1 MLYEVNKMPEIG
13 DVVEIIVNKPEYHLS
28 LGFQGTIVHSHTHN
42 TYEVEFTNQDGET
55 LEVLALN
62 LEEFVVVWQVETQEW
77 VTVAEQTANV
87 IKQLP
92 DNVAKEV
99 LDFAC
104 FLSIKH
110 SLLNHKMQPE
120 IA

>member
-1 MLYEVNKMPEIG
+1 MPEIG
-13 DVVEIIVNKPEYHLS
+13 DVVEIIINKPEHNLS
-28 LGFQGTIVHSHTHN
+28 LGLQGTIVHSHTHN
-42 TYEVEFTNQDGET
+42 NYEVEFTNEDGET

-62 LEEFVVVWQVETQEW
+62 LEEFVVVWRAETQEW
-77 VTVAEQTANV
+77 VTVSEQTANV
-87 IKQLP
+87 IKHLP

-110 SLLNHKMQPE
+110 SLLNHKMQPK

>member
-1 MLYEVNKMPEIG
+1 MPEIG
-13 DVVEIIVNKPEYHLS
+13 DIVEMIVNKPKHNL
-28 LGFQGTIVHSHTHN
+28 LVGLQGTIVHCHKN
-42 TYEVEFTNQDGET
+42 NAYEVEFTNEDGET

-62 LEEFVVVWQVETQEW
+62 LEEFVVVWRAETQEW
-77 VTVAEQTANV
+77 VTVAEQTATV
-87 IKQLP
+87 IKYLP

-110 SLLNHKMQPE
+110 SLLNQKMQPK